1 MSLTPADN
9 LGRPAHYDAHYSQ
22 FSSQL
27 YAEIRAEAFGEDIGQ
42 NSWLTADEH
51 DLFIRWLELTGKS
64 RLLEIACGAGATTL
78 RRLLQQA
85 GFDVIEVVDRTEN
98 MAAMAEHRYAA
109 RDARAPDLRRIEGD
123 GTFESTQQ
131 FFRVAAAIAAKR
143 RLSRIAFRAIRR

>member
-85 GFDVIEVVDRTEN
+85 GFDVLEVVDRTEN
-98 MAAMAEHRYAA
+98 MAVMAQRRYSA
-109 RDARAPDLRRIEGD
+109 REVRAEDLRRIEGD
-123 GTFESTQQ
+123 GTFEST
-131 FFRVAAAIAAKR
+131 
-143 RLSRIAFRAIRR
+143 